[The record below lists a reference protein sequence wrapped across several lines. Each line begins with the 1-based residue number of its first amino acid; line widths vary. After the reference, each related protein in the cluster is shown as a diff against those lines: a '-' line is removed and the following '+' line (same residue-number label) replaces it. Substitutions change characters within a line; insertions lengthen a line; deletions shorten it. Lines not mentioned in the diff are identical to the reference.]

1 MRGYFT
7 RLVLCLTLC
16 SVPLWAQAFCFEAA
30 AAKYH
35 VSPLLIKSIA
45 IGESGL
51 DPHATNDNRNKKTG
65 KIISTDYGLMQVNSG
80 HIPRLVAMGVIRDK
94 NDLLNHPCLNVQI
107 GTWILATH
115 FQTCGVSWNCLGS
128 YNAGFR
134 PDRHETR
141 ERYANRIWKIYQ
153 RQTGAKWQ

>member
-7 RLVLCLTLC
+7 GMVLFVTL
-16 SVPLWAQAFCFEAA
+16 SILPRWAQAFCFDAA

-35 VSPLLIKSIA
+35 ISPLLIKSIA

-51 DPHATNDNRNKKTG
+51 DPKATNHNRDKKTG
-65 KIISTDYGLMQVNSG
+65 KIKSTDYGLMQVNSG
-80 HIPRLVAMGVIRDK
+80 HIPRLVAMGVIQDE
-94 NDLLNHPCLNVQI
+94 NDLLNRPCLNVQI

-134 PDRHETR
+134 ADRHETR
-141 ERYANRIWKIYQ
+141 ERYACRIWKIYQ
-153 RQTGAKWQ
+153 KQRGEP

>member
-1 MRGYFT
+1 MRGYFS
-7 RLVLCLTLC
+7 RLALFLMLCG
-16 SVPLWAQAFCFEAA
+16 VPLWAQAFCFDAA

-51 DPHATNDNRNKKTG
+51 DPKATNNNRDKKTG
-65 KIISTDYGLMQVNSG
+65 KVKSTDYGLMQVNSG

-94 NDLLNHPCLNVQI
+94 NDLLNQPCLNVQI

-134 PDRHETR
+134 ADRHETR
-141 ERYANRIWKIYQ
+141 ERYASRIWKIYQ
-153 RQTGAKWQ
+153 KQRGEQQ

>member
-7 RLVLCLTLC
+7 RLLLLLLCG
-16 SVPLWAQAFCFEAA
+16 VPLWAQAFCFDAA

-51 DPHATNDNRNKKTG
+51 DPHATNANRDKKTG
-65 KIISTDYGLMQVNSG
+65 KITSTDYGLMQVNSG

-94 NDLLNHPCLNVQI
+94 NDLLNRPCLNVQI

>member
-1 MRGYFT
+1 MWGYFA
-7 RLVLCLTLC
+7 RLLILLLCG
-16 SVPLWAQAFCFEAA
+16 VPLWAQAFCFDAA

-45 IGESGL
+45 VGESGL
-51 DPHATNDNRNKKTG
+51 DPHATNDNRDKKTG
-65 KIISTDYGLMQVNSG
+65 KITSTDYGLMQVNST
-80 HIPRLVAMGVIRDK
+80 HIPRLVAMGVIRDE
-94 NDLLNHPCLNVQI
+94 NDLLNRPCLNVQT
-107 GTWILATH
+107 GTWILAMH

-141 ERYANRIWKIYQ
+141 ERYANRIWRIYQ
-153 RQTGAKWQ
+153 KQRRETR